1 MNQNV
6 FLILFLSFPAICGG
20 VIALINSP
28 KVNDTSEKL
37 EALTRRRQGVVAV
50 KKGFFSKWIVN
61 PPLRIIVKLCDWTD
75 SLAHCGVKN
84 GIRAA
89 AALYVLGFWLL
100 LIPSAFV
107 SAFVV
112 VIQLIFV
119 VIIVL
124 VALWT
129 IGEMLGVKIPPRLP
143 PFRSRSR
150 QTTSDEDEV
159 LAAAGGRGQKLY
171 SGTNWLNEE
180 LRGRVD
186 DKGNIYSG
194 TNWLTEERIGRID
207 KDGNIYRGTG
217 WLNEELVG
225 RADDDGNIHKGTN
238 WLNEEKVG
246 RVDEKGNVYQG
257 TNWLNEKK
265 IGRTE
270 KVG

>member
-6 FLILFLSFPAICGG
+6 LPILFLCFPAICGG

-37 EALTRRRQGVVAV
+37 EGLTRRRQGIVAT

-61 PPLRIIVKLCDWTD
+61 PPLRIIIKLCDWTD
-75 SLAHCGVKN
+75 SLAHRGVKN

-100 LIPSAFV
+100 LVVYAFM
-107 SAFVV
+107 FVFA
-112 VIQLIFV
+112 LIFAVIMV
-119 VIIVL
+119 V
-124 VALWT
+124 VALW
-129 IGEMLGVKIPPRLP
+129 IMGQMLGDKSATRQPT
-143 PFRSRSR
+143 FRSRSR

-159 LAAAGGRGQKLY
+159 LAAAGGRGQKMY

-194 TNWLTEERIGRID
+194 TNWLTEEKVGRVD

-225 RADDDGNIHKGTN
+225 RVDEKGNIHKGTN

-270 KVG
+270 KTS